1 MKFNFKKK
9 SLILWSIAAIAI
21 IILPDSEMYYQ
32 RYKLKS
38 EKLPELYKSYPTLD
52 SLKDHDYEI
61 IKLSRGIHEPVIQE
75 NDSTIVIITK
85 RDHDSKKEG
94 ADNIY
99 TWYKI
104 NLKGQI
110 TDSLQYQYNTENGI
124 HNYQTFNDYIV
135 DVDQN
140 TYSNW
145 LKDGDTTHYPYKNLN
160 EAKIFSVAET
170 EDIIADRNYMYD
182 DIIHSES
189 PGNEYKYK
197 LTVFKD
203 NVWNYFYAEK
213 EWHGYPKNAPN
224 KKAINYENSG
234 YEIDKP
240 SGLIKREHVQ
250 KEEWNAHTFWS
261 LKNLSWGTGNGSGH
275 HGWTGTSYFSIK
287 MPKKTL
293 HYKQDVFIEHP
304 DNAVHDSFS
313 YFVYQ
318 PKNGD
323 YMLLIDEE
331 HQLYYLIRPKK
342 PKKNNRF
349 EDQIL

>member
-1 MKFNFKKK
+1 MKINIKKK
-9 SLILWSIAAIAI
+9 SVILWSIAIIAV
-21 IILPDSEMYYQ
+21 IILPDAQMYYQ
-32 RYKLKS
+32 RYKLRS
-38 EKLPELYKSYPTLD
+38 ERLPEQYKSYSTLD
-52 SLKDHDYEI
+52 SLKDKDYEI
-61 IKLSRGIHEPVIQE
+61 IELSSGIHEPVIKE

-85 RDHDSKKEG
+85 RDRDAEREG
-94 ADNIY
+94 VGNIY

-104 NLKGQI
+104 NMKGQI
-110 TDSLQYQYNTENGI
+110 TDSLQYQYNTENGV

-145 LKDGDTTHYPYKNLN
+145 MKDGDTTHYPYKNLDD
-160 EAKIFSVAET
+160 AKIFSVAET
-170 EDIIADRNYMYD
+170 EDIIAERDYMYD

-189 PGNEYKYK
+189 SGNEYKYK

-213 EWHGYPKNAPN
+213 NWHGYPNTPN
-224 KKAINYENSG
+224 KKAIDFSNSG
-234 YEIDKP
+234 YEVNKS
-240 SGLIKREHVQ
+240 SGLIKRDHVQ
-250 KEEWNAHTFWS
+250 KEEWNARTFWS
-261 LKNLSWGTGNGSGH
+261 LKNFSWGSGNGSSNR
-275 HGWTGTSYFSIK
+275 GWSGTSYFSIN

-293 HYKQDVFIEHP
+293 HYKQNVFIEYP
-304 DNAVHDSFS
+304 DNYLRDPFS
-313 YFVYQ
+313 YFVYH

-342 PKKNNRF
+342 P
-349 EDQIL
+349 

>member
-1 MKFNFKKK
+1 MKFNLKKK
-9 SLILWSIAAIAI
+9 SVILWG
-21 IILPDSEMYYQ
+21 IILIAVILLPDAEMYYQ
-32 RYKLKS
+32 RYKLRS
-38 EKLPELYKSYPTLD
+38 EKLPEQYKSYSTLD
-52 SLKDHDYEI
+52 NLKDTDYEI
-61 IKLSRGIHEPVIQE
+61 IKISYGIHEPVIQE

-85 RDHDSKKEG
+85 RDRDSEKAG
-94 ADNIY
+94 AANTY

-110 TDSLQYQYNTENGI
+110 TDSLQYQYNTENGL

-145 LKDGDTTHYPYKNLN
+145 MKDGDTTHYPYKNLDD
-160 EAKIFSVAET
+160 AKIFSVAET
-170 EDIIADRNYMYD
+170 EDITANRDYMYD

-203 NVWNYFYAEK
+203 NIWNYFYAEK
-213 EWHGYPKNAPN
+213 DWHGYPKNTLN
-224 KKAINYENSG
+224 KKAIDFSNSG
-234 YEIDKP
+234 YEIDKS
-240 SGLIKREHVQ
+240 SGLIKRDHVQ
-250 KEEWNAHTFWS
+250 KEKWNARTFWS
-261 LKNLSWGTGNGSGH
+261 LKNFSWGSGNGSGNR
-275 HGWTGTSYFSIK
+275 GWSGTSYFSIN

-293 HYKQDVFIEHP
+293 HYKQNVFIERP
-304 DNAVHDSFS
+304 DNYLRDPFS

-342 PKKNNRF
+342 P
-349 EDQIL
+349 